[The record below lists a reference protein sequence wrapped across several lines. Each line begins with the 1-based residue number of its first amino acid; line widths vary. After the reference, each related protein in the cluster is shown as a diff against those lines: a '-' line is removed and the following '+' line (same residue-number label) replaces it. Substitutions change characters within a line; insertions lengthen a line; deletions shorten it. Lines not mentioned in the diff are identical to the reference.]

1 MKFSYLKKK
10 KNDGSLVLSKEQKV
24 PKALYYLTAFKKF
37 KTKPN
42 KTKWVFLMINKTKGK
57 KLSFVF
63 NPDNL

>member
-10 KNDGSLVLSKEQKV
+10 KKKIDGSLVLSKEQKV

-42 KTKWVFLMINKTKGK
+42 KTKWVFFNDQQNQRK
-57 KLSFVF
+57 KVKFCF
-63 NPDNL
+63 